1 MKTRM
6 LAVLVSAV
14 VISGCRQRL
23 VESMDQPVHIGLEE
37 LELVDQTVLTGQ
49 DEIDFLRAK
58 AERDLETVLAIDPDH
73 PGAEQIRRALAD
85 LDWRERQL
93 HWRIANGFEGP
104 DAVYTQEEFWRR
116 MIEDRDL
123 LELTDDAVR
132 AIRARLDVLMRTDT
146 TIAAS
151 GSGTDVV
158 CTADAYL
165 DWDAS
170 GDLYFDQSRDL
181 LTFSTLSRQ
190 YTEMHV
196 AGLGRVGTPQ
206 RHRFN
211 GLAEPDA
218 RSSNG
223 NLVTYVPPVWRQ
235 RDCLTG
241 MSVVQNFVY
250 TGAVPGATYCAGG
263 PRVNQFAEV
272 EKWSQVHTWD
282 FSNWTNHD
290 ARITVIEE
298 DCVTVPGGGGGG
310 DDDEEDPRPSRDC
323 TWVSGPGYG
332 FWLCVDG

>member
-170 GDLYFDQSRDL
+170 GDLYFDESGDL
-181 LTFSTLSRQ
+181 LTFSTLSRR

-196 AGLGRVGTPQ
+196 AGLGRVGVPQ

-223 NLVTYVPPVWRQ
+223 NLVTYVPPVMAAAGLPHRDERGPEFRVYRCGARRDLLRGWPPGEPVCRGREMVAGAHVGLLELDEPRRPDHSDRGRLRNGARRWR
-235 RDCLTG
+235 RRG
-241 MSVVQNFVY
+241 
-250 TGAVPGATYCAGG
+250 
-263 PRVNQFAEV
+263 
-272 EKWSQVHTWD
+272 
-282 FSNWTNHD
+282 
-290 ARITVIEE
+290 
-298 DCVTVPGGGGGG
+298 
-310 DDDEEDPRPSRDC
+310 
-323 TWVSGPGYG
+323 
-332 FWLCVDG
+332 